1 MTQVRAIDKDAED
14 GPGPNGQVT
23 YSIVSQHNKFTIDR
37 NTGDLYTNAVRMNE
51 SGQSF
56 DRRKWQRQRKRESVS
71 TPLEIPFWRPFPR
84 CVTKIP
90 DSLSPSTLV
99 VLFLV

>member
-37 NTGDLYTNAVRMNE
+37 NTGDLYTNAVRTKE
-51 SGQSF
+51 PTWRGF
-56 DRRKWQRQRKRESVS
+56 DRRKWTGLARLRGRLGPYP
-71 TPLEIPFWRPFPR
+71 T
-84 CVTKIP
+84 
-90 DSLSPSTLV
+90 
-99 VLFLV
+99 

>member
-37 NTGDLYTNAVRMNE
+37 NTGDLYTNAVRMK
-51 SGQSF
+51 
-56 DRRKWQRQRKRESVS
+56 DRALIASPFYAS
-71 TPLEIPFWRPFPR
+71 TY
-84 CVTKIP
+84 
-90 DSLSPSTLV
+90 LV
-99 VLFLV
+99 FF